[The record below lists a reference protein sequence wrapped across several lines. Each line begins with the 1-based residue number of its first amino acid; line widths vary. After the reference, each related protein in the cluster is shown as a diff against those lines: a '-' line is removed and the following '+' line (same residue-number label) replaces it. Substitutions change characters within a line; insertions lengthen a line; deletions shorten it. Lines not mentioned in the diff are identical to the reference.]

1 METIASHGRGS
12 VAKRLARW
20 TAISSILLLALLPAT
35 AVAAETPFDLSAAI
49 NACPVGGTVTVPA
62 GTFTVTST
70 LTPKSGITIQGSGA
84 DTVIYRPDP
93 HSGDPTIITIMDKSN
108 ITIKNLTLA
117 SNDYGV
123 TSTMRGMELGGAT
136 NITIDGVMLRG
147 LSNGI
152 VASNNGDKDNSN
164 LTITRCSSVDVYQ
177 PMFIRTTHN
186 STFSY
191 LDLHAMEDRDAG
203 EVLDPAAP
211 HLHMQQQ

>member
-1 METIASHGRGS
+1 MR
-12 VAKRLARW
+12 R
-20 TAISSILLLALLPAT
+20 LLAVVSRTITVVVAAVVVSGLMVASAPPAQ
-35 AVAAETPFDLSAAI
+35 AETPFDLSAAI

-117 SNDYGV
+117 SNDSGV

-136 NITIDGVMLRG
+136 NITIDGVTLRG

-152 VASNNGDKDNSN
+152 VASDNGDKDNSN

-177 PMFIRTTHN
+177 PMFIRTTHTTARLATLTSMLWRTGRRRSLGPRRTT
-186 STFSY
+186 STY
-191 LDLHAMEDRDAG
+191 ATT
-203 EVLDPAAP
+203 VTT
-211 HLHMQQQ
+211 